1 MSCYGCICDH
11 CVYSAELGIWDFT
24 PGEVQDVDEVCFT
37 CDECKHW
44 GGDHNKRSQW
54 RKECP
59 KHKYPQKYIEAK
71 AEADKKSAEKLAQKC
86 RKAFRVIEGGQH
98 GTNHK

>member
-1 MSCYGCICDH
+1 MDVSATIACIVPNLEYGT
-11 CVYSAELGIWDFT
+11 LLQ
-24 PGEVQDVDEVCFT
+24 GEVQDVDEVCFT
-37 CDECKHW
+37 CDECRHW

-71 AEADKKSAEKLAQKC
+71 AEADKKGAEKLAQKC
-86 RKAFRVIEGGQH
+86 RKAFRVIDGGQH
-98 GTNHK
+98 GTIDR